1 MSGLKVAAG
10 AMDLNGRQTVN
21 YAENL
26 ASELSSLKNNVDNLM
41 AIWKGISAN
50 EFNGSYEEQ
59 NENFRAFQE
68 LLNEL
73 GETISVAASDLNQ
86 TEENN
91 AAAGRSLF
99 G

>member
-21 YAENL
+21 HAENL